1 MNQIWTILDVL
12 SWTTEYFKSKKITNP
27 RLDAELII
35 SYVLKI
41 KRLDIYLKFDQ
52 PLISS
57 EKSKIREYVK
67 RRGQRE
73 PLQYIIGEID
83 FYNCK
88 IKVNR
93 NVLIPRPETE
103 YMVDIIIKENFKP
116 RKILDLCTGSGAI
129 AISLKKELIDVNVK
143 ASDIS
148 ENALELAK
156 KNAIINKSD
165 IQFIHSDL
173 FEDIHEKFDLI
184 VSNPPYVDENIY
196 KTLEPEI
203 FFEPKLALVSS
214 DNGLGFYKRILQ
226 NTPKYLSSKGILYL
240 EIGDEQ
246 ALVIEKFA
254 KAFGY
259 VNIEIIKDLTNKDR
273 IIRMELDQ

>member
-88 IKVNR
+88 IKVNG

-129 AISLKKELIDVNVK
+129 AISLKKQLIDVNVK

-214 DNGLGFYKRILQ
+214 DNGLGF
-226 NTPKYLSSKGILYL
+226 
-240 EIGDEQ
+240 
-246 ALVIEKFA
+246 
-254 KAFGY
+254 
-259 VNIEIIKDLTNKDR
+259 
-273 IIRMELDQ
+273 

>member
-88 IKVNR
+88 IKVNG

-214 DNGLGFYKRILQ
+214 DNGLGF
-226 NTPKYLSSKGILYL
+226 
-240 EIGDEQ
+240 
-246 ALVIEKFA
+246 
-254 KAFGY
+254 
-259 VNIEIIKDLTNKDR
+259 
-273 IIRMELDQ
+273 